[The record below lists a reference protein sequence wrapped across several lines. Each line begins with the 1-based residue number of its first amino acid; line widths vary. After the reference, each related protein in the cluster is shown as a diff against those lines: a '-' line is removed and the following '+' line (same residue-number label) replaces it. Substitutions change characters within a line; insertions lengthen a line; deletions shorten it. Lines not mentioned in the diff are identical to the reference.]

1 MNALRP
7 LFDALLMMTFMIVAG
22 TGLAILLR

>member
-1 MNALRP
+1 MDALRP
-7 LFDALLMMTFMIVAG
+7 LFDALLVLAVIVASG